1 MTAQTDEIEI
11 DINTA
16 IIGAMDVAKVSLG
29 SAGGSLSN
37 IEAAE
42 LLHRLMTI
50 IDRTMPADL
59 QAQDIRVITAR
70 IALDGL
76 KQ

>member
-1 MTAQTDEIEI
+1 MAD
-11 DINTA
+11 DIHININAA

-29 SAGGSLSN
+29 SAGGALTN

-42 LLHRLMTI
+42 LLHRLLSI

-59 QAQDIRVITAR
+59 QAQDVRVIAAR
-70 IALDGL
+70 IALDRL

>member
-1 MTAQTDEIEI
+1 MAD
-11 DINTA
+11 DIKMHINAA

-29 SAGGSLSN
+29 SAGGTLTN

-42 LLHRLMTI
+42 LLHRLLSI

-59 QAQDIRVITAR
+59 QGQDIRVITAR